1 MSGDLADAAAR
12 LLEGRTSRRGLL
24 IRLAVAG
31 SAIVVA
37 PLRYLLRPGTAMAV
51 ITCSQC
57 GGGARCCDG
66 WTDFCCVINNGINAC
81 PSYTYIAGWWKCTNY
96 TGTNIC
102 HSRGR
107 PLLHRLQ
114 PQARDA
120 LPARLLVR
128 ERFLLEPIDVLQRVQ
143 ATASATR
150 RWRRRRRSSAG

>member
-31 SAIVVA
+31 SAIAVA

-66 WTDFCCVINNGINAC
+66 WTDFCCVINPTVIG
-81 PSYTYIAGWWKCTNY
+81 SAGWCA
-96 TGTNIC
+96 
-102 HSRGR
+102 HQS
-107 PLLHRLQ
+107 PLIYPTPSPSSLAPETYPCCEYQLRL
-114 PQARDA
+114 
-120 LPARLLVR
+120 
-128 ERFLLEPIDVLQRVQ
+128 
-143 ATASATR
+143 
-150 RWRRRRRSSAG
+150 